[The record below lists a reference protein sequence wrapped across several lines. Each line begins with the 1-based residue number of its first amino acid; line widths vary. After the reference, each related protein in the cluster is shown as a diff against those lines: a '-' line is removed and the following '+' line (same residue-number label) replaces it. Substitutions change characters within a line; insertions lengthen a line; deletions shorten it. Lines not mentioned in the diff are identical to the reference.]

1 MNPNRLEEL
10 RDILLRPDQ
19 EKLDELRARIEEA
32 ERRTA
37 DVAEVLPDSVTTSF
51 ARDSRLISAL
61 RSPLRQCVSE
71 SVREDPE
78 EYADALFPI
87 MGPAI
92 RRSVA
97 EAFKAWVQQANQ
109 ALEQSFSPRNLA
121 WRFEAWRAGVP
132 YGEYVLQKTLA
143 FRVEDES

>member
-1 MNPNRLEEL
+1 VKPDRLEEL
-10 RDILLRPDQ
+10 REILLRPDQ

-32 ERRTA
+32 DRRAA
-37 DVAEVLPDSVTTSF
+37 DVAEVLPDSVTSSF
-51 ARDSRLISAL
+51 TRDSRLIQAL

-92 RRSVA
+92 RRAVA
-97 EAFKAWVQQANQ
+97 EAFKAWIQQANQ

-121 WRFEAWRAGVP
+121 W
-132 YGEYVLQKTLA
+132 
-143 FRVEDES
+143 